1 MDAGRMSGIVI
12 VRTGGEIGIKSRPVR
27 SDYERLILKS
37 IKTRLRA
44 ASIQYSRIWRIAGR
58 IYVECE
64 DSETVALSLSRL
76 FGVSSTSPGVSMD
89 SRLATIVDL
98 GTKLVRQALKPGTF
112 AVKCRRVGEHD
123 YGSQDVC
130 RALGEAVLSTGI
142 SLRVDLENPD
152 QVLNVEIRDRMAIL
166 YAQHH
171 RGPDGFPLGTQNPV
185 LGIIDGS
192 PESLLACW
200 CIMKRGSD
208 LRAIAPASQN
218 MESALDESVER
229 NLRLLAAWK
238 PGREIRTTV
247 IQIPPD
253 LKPNEREMLLLSVA
267 AGKARRRGIEAV
279 VSGLS
284 PDLESMK
291 KLRGLPVYVLYP
303 LVTVD
308 QALASAWASMVGL
321 EAQGPFGRAV
331 DATDMS
337 LADSVDVYLD
347 SSKELTVKA

>member
-1 MDAGRMSGIVI
+1 MDADRMSGIVI

-27 SDYERLILKS
+27 SAYERLILKS
-37 IKTRLRA
+37 IRTRLKA
-44 ASIQYSRIWRIAGR
+44 ASIPYTKLWRIAGR

-64 DSETVALSLSRL
+64 DAHTVALSLSRL

-89 SRLATIVDL
+89 ADLNTIVDIGARL
-98 GTKLVRQALKPGTF
+98 ARQTLKPGTF
-112 AVKCRRVGEHD
+112 AVKCRRVGEHP
-123 YGSQDVC
+123 YSSQDVC

-171 RGPDGFPLGTQNPV
+171 RGPDGFPLGAQNPV

-200 CIMKRGSD
+200 CVMKRGSD

-238 PGREIRTTV
+238 PGGGIRTT
-247 IQIPPD
+247 IIRMPSD
-253 LKPNEREMLLLSVA
+253 LKPNERDMLLLSVA

-291 KLRGLPVYVLYP
+291 KLMALPVYVLYP
-303 LVTVD
+303 LVTMD
-308 QALASAWASMVGL
+308 QALASTWASMVGL
-321 EAQGPFGRAV
+321 EAKGPFGRAV
-331 DATDMS
+331 DATNMS
-337 LADSVDVYLD
+337 LADSVEMYLE